1 MVKINENFEKIESSY
16 LFSAVAKKVAEF
28 QEKNP
33 DAKIIKL
40 GIGDVTRP
48 LPSSCIEAM
57 KKAAD
62 EMGKTETFR
71 GYGPEQGYEFLRNA
85 IVENEYKGLGIEADE
100 IFVSDGAKC
109 DCGNIVDIFGKNNKV
124 AVTDPVYPV
133 YVDTNVMAG
142 RTGKYKDGK
151 YEGLIYLPMTEENNF
166 KPELSKEVPDLI
178 YLCFPNNPTGAVLTK
193 DELKVWV
200 DYAKE
205 HKSIILFDAAYC
217 AFISEP
223 NVPKSIYEVE
233 GAKNVAIEFKS
244 YSKTAGFTGVRCG
257 YVVMPK
263 TVYGY
268 DDAGNKV
275 ELHKL
280 WNRRQST
287 KFNGTPYITQ
297 RGAEAIYT
305 EKGQKEI
312 MDNINY
318 YKENAKIILEGL
330 KEIGIKAYG
339 GVNSPYVW
347 LKTPNNMKSWDFFD
361 LLLEKANV
369 VGTPGEGFGPSG
381 EGYFRLTAFGTKE
394 NTEEAMN
401 RIKKNLKNI
410 M

>member
-1 MVKINENFEKIESSY
+1 
-16 LFSAVAKKVAEF
+16 
-28 QEKNP
+28 
-33 DAKIIKL
+33 
-40 GIGDVTRP
+40 
-48 LPSSCIEAM
+48 
-57 KKAAD
+57 
-62 EMGKTETFR
+62 
-71 GYGPEQGYEFLRNA
+71 
-85 IVENEYKGLGIEADE
+85 
-100 IFVSDGAKC
+100 
-109 DCGNIVDIFGKNNKV
+109 
-124 AVTDPVYPV
+124 
-133 YVDTNVMAG
+133 
-142 RTGKYKDGK
+142 
-151 YEGLIYLPMTEENNF
+151 
-166 KPELSKEVPDLI
+166 
-178 YLCFPNNPTGAVLTK
+178 
-193 DELKVWV
+193 
-200 DYAKE
+200 
-205 HKSIILFDAAYC
+205 
-217 AFISEP
+217 
-223 NVPKSIYEVE
+223 
-233 GAKNVAIEFKS
+233 
-244 YSKTAGFTGVRCG
+244 
-257 YVVMPK
+257 MPK

>member
-1 MVKINENFEKIESSY
+1 MIKINENFEKIQASY
-16 LFSAVAKKVAEF
+16 LFSTVAKKVAEF
-28 QEKNP
+28 QKNNP

-48 LPSSCIEAM
+48 LPKVCIEAM

-62 EMGKTETFR
+62 EMGNAETFR
-71 GYGPEQGYEFLRNA
+71 GYGPEQGYDFLRNA

-109 DCGNIVDIFGKNNKV
+109 DCGNIVDIFALNNKV

-133 YVDTNVMAG
+133 YVDTNVMSG
-142 RTGKYKDGK
+142 RTGSYKDGK
-151 YEGLIYLPMTEENNF
+151 YEGLIYMPMTEENNF
-166 KPELSKEVPDLI
+166 KPELPKEVPDII
-178 YLCFPNNPTGAVLTK
+178 YLCFPNNPTGTVLTK

-200 DYAKE
+200 DYAKKN
-205 HKSIILFDAAYC
+205 KSIILFDAAYC

-223 NVPKSIYEVE
+223 NIPKSIYEVE
-233 GAKNVAIEFKS
+233 GAKDVAIEFKS

-257 YVVMPK
+257 YVVIPK

-268 DDAGNKV
+268 DEEGKKV
-275 ELHKL
+275 ELNKL
-280 WNRRQST
+280 WNRRTCT

-305 EKGQKEI
+305 EEGQKEI
-312 MDNINY
+312 KENIDY

-361 LLLEKANV
+361 MLLEKANV

-394 NTEEAMN
+394 NTIEAME
-401 RIKKNLKNI
+401 RIKKNL
-410 M
+410 